1 MRTGEKLIS
10 MLLILVMAV
19 FLFTGCGKKDKGGDT
34 SLEGTWRITKSIVI
48 EKEFEN
54 GIEVHSE
61 LEERDYPF
69 PFDNPFVQDRATAGE
84 LEERDYPFPF
94 PMEDEESGFTMIIQ
108 PYYQLN
114 KSNKLVQ
121 FLKVKMEIPDG
132 IPDEVLDE
140 LRKEIPFWD
149 DLTKGLFLK
158 EEATYSVSGDKLI
171 FTIQY
176 LTEDG
181 EEEEYTKEYTYV
193 INGKKMVMKYKD
205 IYEPSED
212 GNYFEEEEKIIN
224 LVKVSASEV
233 ASEKYYSE
241 SDFESVF

>member
-1 MRTGEKLIS
+1 MRTGKKLIS

-54 GIEVHSE
+54 GIEVHSK
-61 LEERDYPF
+61 LEERDYPS
-69 PFDNPFVQDRATAGE
+69 
-84 LEERDYPFPF
+84 PF
-94 PMEDEESGFTMIIQ
+94 PMKDKESGFTFTMIIQ

-140 LRKEIPFWD
+140 LREEIQFWD

-212 GNYFEEEEKIIN
+212 GNYFEEEEIIN